1 VGRFWNI
8 YNQLPHLDTPRTYE
22 DQLKEIDMP
31 SIFQKIR
38 ELEQTHTPAA
48 LVTIIKTQG
57 SVPRNIGTKMIVQLD
72 GEIHGT
78 IGGSTVEALVI
89 EEAQNAI
96 HTGQPRVVTH
106 TLSDELNQDTGMIC
120 GGTLDLFIEPILLP
134 EKVYIFGGGHV
145 GFHVA
150 SFVKRIGFEFIIIDE
165 RPEFAS
171 IDRFPDAL
179 MRIVDNPES
188 VANNLEITNT
198 DYIVIVTHGHQYDYE
213 VLRSVITKPARYIGM
228 IASTTKRNQIYHRL
242 RTVDNISDD
251 LLSRIHSPIGVDIG
265 AETPEEIAISIVAEL
280 IQIRRSRS

>member
-1 VGRFWNI
+1 M
-8 YNQLPHLDTPRTYE
+8 T
-22 DQLKEIDMP
+22 
-31 SIFQKIR
+31 SIFQKIV
-38 ELEQTHTPAA
+38 ELQQNQTPAV

-57 SVPRNIGTKMIVQLD
+57 SVPRNIGTKMIVQLN

-78 IGGSTVEALVI
+78 IGGSNVEALVI
-89 EEAQNAI
+89 EEAQSVI
-96 HTGQPRVVTH
+96 QTGHPRIVTH
-106 TLSDELNQDTGMIC
+106 NLSDELKQDTGMIC
-120 GGTLDLFIEPILLP
+120 GGALDLFIEPISVP

-150 SFVKRIGFEFIIIDE
+150 SFVKHVGFEFIIIDD

-179 MRIVDNPES
+179 MHIVENPES
-188 VANNLEITNT
+188 VANNLDITNN

-228 IASTTKRNQIYHRL
+228 IASTTKRKRIFHKL
-242 RTVDNISDD
+242 RTVDEISED
-251 LLSRIHSPIGVDIG
+251 LLSRVHSPIGVSIG

-280 IQIRRSRS
+280 IQARRTRQ

>member
-1 VGRFWNI
+1 
-8 YNQLPHLDTPRTYE
+8 
-22 DQLKEIDMP
+22 MP

-38 ELEQTHTPAA
+38 ELEQTHKPAA

-89 EEAQNAI
+89 EEAQNVI

-228 IASTTKRNQIYHRL
+228 IASTTKRNQIYYRL

-280 IQIRRSRS
+280 IQTRRSRS